1 MALLDNYPPVLRE
14 VLNMP
19 YNDKVRTGITTV
31 NDLMS
36 GLTRSYSTAE
46 SLDILLT
53 LVIYAVSSDHGVDDR
68 ERVFYNDIFGRYRKY
83 YSLQDFHAALSRVN
97 RSFNY
102 DLMFHALGR
111 LSHLHSSANCMF
123 WLFCA
128 CNGTVTADELNSFEE
143 FVEKLSHA

>member
-19 YNDKVRTGITTV
+19 YSEKVSNGISMV
-31 NDLMS
+31 RDLMS
-36 GLTRSYSTAE
+36 GLTRSYSTTE

-53 LVIYAVSSDHGVDDR
+53 LVIYAVSSDHGVDDK
-68 ERVFYNDIFGRYRKY
+68 ERLYYNDIFGNYRKY

-111 LSHLHSSANCMF
+111 LRMNGQANCLF
-123 WLFCA
+123 WMFCA
-128 CNGTVTADELNSFEE
+128 CNGTVTADELKTFCE
-143 FVEKLSHA
+143 FTQRLETV